1 MRYRILV
8 LFLIMT
14 LPSGFL
20 KVKGQGVVFAEIESV
35 SYEFCEIGQINIKI
49 TFNSE
54 YEAPFDAGIAIYGNN
69 DVLIEGSPL
78 FIEKYY
84 PSENDNNYTVTT
96 SKTIQLAIDKF
107 PGNNTLRIII
117 TNGEDGNGILYGAE
131 DMAGETT
138 VTLYRKPSSPF
149 SAGQDIEVCGLSA
162 QLNASAGAES
172 NTFSWTDIAGGT
184 FSDKNITNPEFSAA
198 TEGSYSLVFTQTNGE
213 CSLSDVVDVV
223 LNGQPS
229 AAITTES
236 VICSSGD
243 AQIDLHLEG
252 YGPWQGQ
259 YSYNGQTASFTASS
273 STHTISH
280 NLNGETD
287 FQLISVSDVN
297 NCETTY
303 SNEPGTFV
311 TVPDKQPVADAG
323 DPKSECGNETVLA
336 AVAPSAGTGSW
347 SGDGSFASPNSPT
360 STFVSSAFTGSV
372 VKTLTWTVVNDKCS
386 ASDQVNISFFEPLDP
401 ALISAGRDTAL
412 YNKNNYILNASPLSF
427 GEGEWSVLEGSGTLS
442 SHREHNSPVE
452 GLKYGP
458 NLLRWTV
465 TNGICAP
472 VSKDLVIRVTGV
484 KHYTGI
490 SPNNDNLND
499 IFIIEGAQQIENNKL
514 SVFDRSGKLVYQ
526 TASYQNNWGGI
537 DLNGKALPDG
547 NYYFRFQGDG
557 VDIKD
562 FLIIKRSK
570 P

>member
-20 KVKGQGVVFAEIESV
+20 NIQGQGRDFAEIITPDAA
-35 SYEFCEIGQINIKI
+35 FCESGEISIQIK
-49 TFNSE
+49 FNDS
-54 YEAPFDAGIAIYGNN
+54 YDAPFDAGITIYGDKTGRLDSIPTFISSYFPSNN
-69 DVLIEGSPL
+69 
-78 FIEKYY
+78 
-84 PSENDNNYTVTT
+84 NNNYTFTAQRLISFPNDNEIRIVIT
-96 SKTIQLAIDKF
+96 SGMD
-107 PGNNTLRIII
+107 GD
-117 TNGEDGNGILYGAE
+117 GEIYTPD
-131 DMAGETT
+131 DMSGETII
-138 VTLYRKPSSPF
+138 TLYRTPSSPF
-149 SAGQDIEVCGLSA
+149 SAGSDIETCGLSA
-162 QLNASAGAES
+162 TLNASAGAES
-172 NTFSWTDIAGGT
+172 NTYSWTDIAGGT
-184 FSDKNITNPEFSAA
+184 FSDNSVTDPVFTAV
-198 TEGSYSLVFTQTNGE
+198 TDGDYLLGFTQTNGV
-213 CSLSDVVDVV
+213 CSVTDQVSVK

-229 AAITTES
+229 AAISTGST
-236 VICSSGD
+236 ICGTGD
-243 AQIDLHLEG
+243 AEIDVTLQG
-252 YGPWQGQ
+252 YAPWQGQ

-303 SNEPGTFV
+303 SYEPGTFV
-311 TVPDKQPVADAG
+311 TVPDKQPLADAG
-323 DPKSECGNETVLA
+323 SDKAVCGNETLLA
-336 AVAPSAGTGSW
+336 ALAPSAGTGSW
-347 SGDGSFASPNSPT
+347 SGDGSFASPNNPT
-360 STFVSSAFTGSV
+360 STYISSPYTGSA

-401 ALISAGRDTAL
+401 DLISAGRDTAL

-427 GEGEWSVLEGSGTLS
+427 EEGEWSVLEGGGTLS
-442 SHREHNSPVE
+442 RHREHNSPVE
-452 GLKYGP
+452 GLKYGS

-499 IFIIEGAQQIENNKL
+499 IFIIEGAEQIENNKL

-547 NYYFRFQGDG
+547 NYYFRFQGEG

>member
-20 KVKGQGVVFAEIESV
+20 KVKGQGVVFAEIITPDIALCESGTV
-35 SYEFCEIGQINIKI
+35 NIQIK
-49 TFNSE
+49 FNE
-54 YEAPFDAGIAIYGNN
+54 ELDQPFNAGIAVRGNN
-69 DVLIEGSPL
+69 DVLIEDSPL
-78 FIEKYY
+78 FIKEYY
-84 PSENDNNYTVTT
+84 PSENDNNYTVTK
-96 SKTIQLAIDKF
+96 SKTIHLPIDF
-107 PGNNTLRIII
+107 YPGNNTLRIVI
-117 TNGEDGNGILYGAE
+117 TNGKDGNGILYGAE
-131 DMAGETT
+131 DMAGETII
-138 VTLYRKPSSPF
+138 TLYRTPSAPF
-149 SAGQDIEVCGLSA
+149 TAGEDIETCGLSV
-162 QLNASAGAES
+162 QLNATPGEES
-172 NTFSWTDIAGGT
+172 NTFLWDNIAGGS
-184 FSDKNITNPEFSAA
+184 FSDNSVTDPVFTAV
-198 TEGSYSLVFTQTNGE
+198 TDGDYLFGFTQTNGV
-213 CSLSDVVDVV
+213 CSVTDQVSVK

-229 AAITTES
+229 AAISTGST
-236 VICSSGD
+236 ICGTGD
-243 AQIDLHLEG
+243 AEIDVTLQG
-252 YGPWQGQ
+252 YAPWQIE
-259 YSYNGQTASFTASS
+259 YSHNGQTASSVASNS
-273 STHTISH
+273 SHTISRS
-280 NLNGETD
+280 LTGETT
-287 FQLISVSDVN
+287 FQLISVTDVN
-297 NCETTY
+297 GCETTY
-303 SNEPGTFV
+303 TDEPGTAV
-311 TVPDKQPVADAG
+311 TVIDMQPTADAG
-323 DPKSECGNETVLA
+323 SDREACGDEVELA
-336 AVAPSAGTGSW
+336 ALAPSAGTGSW
-347 SGDGSFASPNSPT
+347 SGDGSFASPNNPT
-360 STFVSSAFTGSV
+360 STYISSPYTGSA

-401 ALISAGRDTAL
+401 DLISAGRDTAL

-427 GEGEWSVLEGSGTLS
+427 GEGEWSVLEGGGTLS
-442 SHREHNSPVE
+442 RHREPNSPVE
-452 GLKYGP
+452 GLKYGS

-499 IFIIEGAQQIENNKL
+499 IFIIEGAEQIENNKL

-547 NYYFRFQGDG
+547 NYYFRFQGEG

>member
-8 LFLIMT
+8 LFLIMS

-20 KVKGQGVVFAEIESV
+20 KVKGQGVVFAEIITPDIALCESGTV
-35 SYEFCEIGQINIKI
+35 NIQIK
-49 TFNSE
+49 FNE
-54 YEAPFDAGIAIYGNN
+54 ELDQPFDAGIEIRGMQSGRIDNRP
-69 DVLIEGSPL
+69 I
-78 FIEKYY
+78 FISSYF
-84 PSENDNNYTVTT
+84 PSDNDNNFIVSRSEMINFPDDETV
-96 SKTIQLAIDKF
+96 SILIKSGQD
-107 PGNNTLRIII
+107 
-117 TNGEDGNGILYGAE
+117 GEATVYGPE
-131 DMAGETT
+131 DMAGETII
-138 VTLYRKPSSPF
+138 TLYRTPSSPF
-149 SAGQDIEVCGLSA
+149 SAGSDIDTCGLSTT
-162 QLNASAGAES
+162 LNASAGAES
-172 NTFSWTDIAGGT
+172 DTYSWTDIAGGT
-184 FSDKNITNPEFSAA
+184 FSDKNITNPEFSAE
-198 TEGSYSLVFTQTNGE
+198 TEGTYSLVFTQTNGE
-213 CSLSDVVDVV
+213 CSVSDEVDVV
-223 LNGQPS
+223 LYGRPS

-243 AQIDLHLEG
+243 AQIDLNLEG

-297 NCETTY
+297 NCVTTY

-311 TVPDKQPVADAG
+311 TVPDKQPVANAG
-323 DPKSECGNETVLA
+323 LDIEECGDEVVLA
-336 AVAPSAGTGSW
+336 AHAPTAGTGSW
-347 SGDGSFASPNSPT
+347 SGDGSFASPNNPT
-360 STFVSSAFTGSV
+360 STFISSPYSGSV

-401 ALISAGRDTAL
+401 DLISAGKDTSL
-412 YNKNNYILNASPLSF
+412 YNKYNYVLNATPPTF
-427 GEGEWSVLEGSGTLS
+427 GEGEWSVLDGTGALS
-442 SHREHNSPVE
+442 RHREYNSPVE

-465 TNGICAP
+465 TNGICDP
-472 VSKDLVIRVTGV
+472 VSKDVLITVTGV

-490 SPNNDNLND
+490 SPNDDNLND
-499 IFIIEGAQQIENNKL
+499 IFIIEGAEQIENNKL